1 MPNSVNNTIFIRFRQ
16 VSLAYEGIF
25 MLKKN
30 SQKNLKKGLTR
41 QMNCA
46 IIIKSLR
53 ENDIKQIINVDRCPS
68 GLRSWS

>member
-1 MPNSVNNTIFIRFRQ
+1 MIYYTIFIRFRQ

-25 MLKKN
+25 MLKKI

-53 ENDIKQIINVDRCPS
+53 ENDTKTNN
-68 GLRSWS
+68 

>member
-1 MPNSVNNTIFIRFRQ
+1 MIYYTIFIRFRQ

-25 MLKKN
+25 TLAYEGIFMLKKI

-41 QMNCA
+41 QMNYA

-53 ENDIKQIINVDRCPS
+53 ENDTKTNN
-68 GLRSWS
+68 